1 MPSTTKIIQVDRDQ
15 SVQTLPD
22 TKNGSAPHQQLRLGT
37 TSRGP
42 LLPGRGTRDRER
54 ALRDYYWN
62 DYNTAFRAAIAG
74 LSKRVMS
81 TPWEVSGPDDLAE
94 YFQFVFMQAD
104 FGQGWESFVGKLLLD
119 YSRYD
124 GGAYIELIGSGD
136 PLDPLLGP
144 VTGLAVLD
152 SLRCWPTG
160 DPLYPVIYYDI
171 VGKMHVLHHTRVVRF
186 ADMLDPSEWAYG
198 YGECSLSRCIA
209 PVTRE
214 ILMNRYIEQT
224 LDDNPPPGIMTFQNL
239 ADKQL
244 ESAVQKMLMDRSTD
258 FGGTWGH
265 IIQLFSLQM
274 DQPVKVESIPF
285 TSVPEKF
292 DFDTYKT
299 LNMKELALGIG
310 LDIQDIWE
318 LTGGNIGSATQSE
331 ILHQKSKGKAL
342 GRILKGLER
351 VINLVLPPSVEFEF
365 QYRDPDEDMQIA
377 AKDQV
382 SIANAS
388 QLVASGLLTAD
399 EGRQYLVNQVEGV
412 RDVATDQSGVMI
424 RLDDSDPKAE
434 GQMQLASAPER
445 ETGQDAQ
452 TGTDDA
458 VVGDTETKAV
468 EKNYAATKGD
478 FKQAFMQIVEAI
490 QDGTIPATSA
500 EMALRGQL
508 QQAGERVWLDG
519 LTDGG
524 VAAPEIDNDA
534 TRAISAWR
542 AQQNGF
548 IQSFV
553 AKLLDKNTTPTQAA
567 AKADM
572 WVNKS
577 LNNLYHAALGA
588 ADNAQ
593 LWMWVVDP
601 IKEHC
606 KTCLRMNGQ
615 VHRMKEYLKTGVVP
629 QSSALECGGYQCGCK
644 LVKAT
649 GAQARGKIPQ
659 GQGGG
664 GLGALFGRI
673 AGAFRRLVGG

>member
-1 MPSTTKIIQVDRDQ
+1 MPSTTKIIEVDRDQ
-15 SVQTLPD
+15 SVQQLPD
-22 TKNGSAPHQQLRLGT
+22 TKNGSAPHQQLRIGST
-37 TSRGP
+37 TRGP
-42 LLPGRGTRDRER
+42 LLPARGTRQRER

-81 TPWEVSGPDDLAE
+81 TPWELTGPEDMSE
-94 YFQFVFMQAD
+94 YFQFVFMQSD
-104 FGQGWESFVGKLLLD
+104 FGRGWESFVGKVLLD

-136 PLDPLLGP
+136 PLEPLLGP

-160 DPLYPVIYYDI
+160 DPLFPVIYYDI
-171 VGKMHVLHHTRVVRF
+171 QGKMHVLNHTRVVRF
-186 ADMLDPSEWAYG
+186 VDMLDPSEWAYG

-239 ADKQL
+239 ATNQL
-244 ESAVQKMLMDRSTD
+244 ESAVQKMMLDRQTD

-265 IIQLFSLQM
+265 IIQLFGLQTE
-274 DQPVKVESIPF
+274 QPIKVESIPF

-292 DFDTYKT
+292 DFDSYKT

-310 LDIQDIWE
+310 LDIQDLWE

-342 GRILKGLER
+342 GRILKGFER
-351 VINLVLPPSVEFEF
+351 VINLVLPPVVEFEF

-382 SIANAS
+382 SIANVS
-388 QLVASGLLTAD
+388 QLVASGLLTQD
-399 EGRQYLVNQVEGV
+399 EGRQFLVNQVEAV

-424 RLDDSDPKAE
+424 RLDDADPKAA
-434 GQMQLASAPER
+434 GQNDPAKAPER
-445 ETGQDAQ
+445 ATGEESQ

-458 VVGDTETKAV
+458 VVGDTETKS
-468 EKNYAATKGD
+468 KDYTTTKSD
-478 FKQAFMQIVEAI
+478 FERSFIQIVNAI
-490 QDGTIPATSA
+490 QDGTIPPTSA

-508 QQAGERVWLDG
+508 QQAGERVWIDG
-519 LTDGG
+519 LREGG
-524 VAAPEIDNDA
+524 DPSPDIDDQA
-534 TRAISAWR
+534 RKAISAWR
-542 AQQNGF
+542 AQQNTF
-548 IQSFV
+548 IQQFV
-553 AKLLDKNTTPTQAA
+553 VKLFDTATTPEQAA
-567 AKADM
+567 TRATM

-588 ADNAQ
+588 ADDSQ
-593 LWMWVVDP
+593 LWMWVVNP
-601 IKEHC
+601 LKEHC
-606 KTCLRMNGQ
+606 STCLRMNGQ
-615 VHRMKEYLKTGVVP
+615 VHTMKDYLKTGIVP
-629 QSSALECGGYQCGCK
+629 QSSALECGGYRCGCE

-649 GAQARGKIPQ
+649 GAQARGRIPE
-659 GQGGG
+659 GQGSG
-664 GLGALFGRI
+664 GLRALFGRI